1 MDCVCP
7 GGIEPLGNGAA
18 VSTGDAAAARAV
30 LGTSVAA
37 TTTAA
42 AAPARAWGDGFS
54 VGCAEGG
61 LGTSAGDGARAAV
74 GARGLGSAELNSVA
88 APEGVAAGGGSEAA
102 GRAVRGG
109 SSVAIVTGAGMRAGG
124 TGRPG
129 VLVTSATGGSFAVV
143 LRCMNTATSAP
154 IPKPA
159 ITTPKPM
166 AIVGSHPPPPA
177 PEPEASGSRRRRGG
191 VDIAARVQRIRQEAS
206 LGGANRRR
214 MIRVS
219 VPIDLNAVVSNA
231 SAAFALAT
239 PLRLADIVAT
249 AVVVS
254 LGRRAPQ
261 DKRERAVRRTLDG
274 LRAGEFVVE
283 IDGRVYSDA
292 HEVVVCAGVIALR
305 FFARRSY
312 RHAA

>member
-1 MDCVCP
+1 VRV
-7 GGIEPLGNGAA
+7 GRGVELAAATGAF
-18 VSTGDAAAARAV
+18 AAAA
-30 LGTSVAA
+30 
-37 TTTAA
+37 
-42 AAPARAWGDGFS
+42 GDGFGTGACDGFGLAAP
-54 VGCAEGG
+54 VGADDTSTDGTSDGVVSADAEGD
-61 LGTSAGDGARAAV
+61 GDGC
-74 GARGLGSAELNSVA
+74 G
-88 APEGVAAGGGSEAA
+88 
-102 GRAVRGG
+102 VRGG
-109 SSVAIVTGAGMRAGG
+109 SSVPIASGAGIRVGG
-124 TGRPG
+124 IGRPG
-129 VLVTSATGGSFAVV
+129 VLVSTATGTGFAV
-143 LRCMNTATSAP
+143 LRCMRTATSAP

-159 ITTPKPM
+159 ITTPRPI
-166 AIVGSHPPPPA
+166 AIVGSQPPPP
-177 PEPEASGSRRRRGG
+177 ESDASGLRRRRGG
-191 VDIAARVQRIRQEAS
+191 VDIAARVQRGRQEAS

-219 VPIDLNAVVSNA
+219 VPIDLNAVVTNA

-274 LRAGEFVVE
+274 LHAGEFVVE

-292 HEVVVCAGVIALR
+292 HEVVVCAGVVALR